1 MRYAQG
7 TKSLKYIFLPKSD
20 KTFTIHKSDAVG
32 RREKLR
38 QAMTS
43 EFSEDPREGGNG
55 AGSGEGGGGGRSRV
69 KR

>member
-20 KTFTIHKSDAVG
+20 KTFTVHKSDAVG

-43 EFSEDPREGGNG
+43 EFSEDPREGGEWCWV
-55 AGSGEGGGGGRSRV
+55 GEGGRGEEEGGVG
-69 KR
+69 

>member
-7 TKSLKYIFLPKSD
+7 TKSLEYIFLPKSD
-20 KTFTIHKSDAVG
+20 KTFTIHKSGAVG

-43 EFSEDPREGGNG
+43 EFSEDPRGKGMVLG
-55 AGSGEGGGGGRSRV
+55 RGRGGGGGEKIS
-69 KR
+69 